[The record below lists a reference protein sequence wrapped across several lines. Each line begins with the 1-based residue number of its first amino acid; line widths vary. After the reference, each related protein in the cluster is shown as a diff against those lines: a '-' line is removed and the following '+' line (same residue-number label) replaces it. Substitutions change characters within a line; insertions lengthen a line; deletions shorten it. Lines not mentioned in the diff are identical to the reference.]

1 MNKLVYG
8 TFIWMFSIA
17 LAGCTGSVHRS
28 QDAVELSLES
38 QATARRMLDKV
49 SQQSQQATQEG
60 RISESANETI
70 QSYIRSQKDSLRSDS
85 IALKEAG
92 VALTAKGRTAKSS
105 SNALASVNKS
115 VAKTAQTLRILEE
128 KTAVIVDFLGQET
141 FSKSEIGALFE
152 TGEFRL
158 VPEQVV
164 QGRKL
169 FRPMIDKLFAFAN
182 KYRSGFRS
190 LEGEII
196 VTGYSDATP
205 IEPGSRL
212 YTDLS
217 KRMNKESQLAT
228 MTVSSAD
235 LNRKLSE
242 LRAIAVKNLLES
254 IITEK
259 KKGNEFLNIS
269 IRTLGRGE
277 EIPRGLAQN
286 VARDDR
292 RRRVVTFYWVVLPK
306 L

>member
-1 MNKLVYG
+1 MKNLVYATCLLVLAG
-8 TFIWMFSIA
+8 V
-17 LAGCTGSVHRS
+17 LAGCSGSVQRS

-38 QATARRMLDKV
+38 QATARRMLDRV

-70 QSYIRSQKDSLRSDS
+70 QTYLRSQQDSLENDS
-85 IALKEAG
+85 VALKEASI
-92 VALTAKGRTAKSS
+92 AMTAKGRTSTSTA
-105 SNALASVNKS
+105 AAVASANKN
-115 VAKTAQTLRILEE
+115 VAKTARALRILEE

-141 FSKSEIGALFE
+141 FSKSEIGALFG

-158 VPEQVV
+158 IPEQLV

-169 FRPMIDKLFAFAN
+169 FRPMIEKLFSFAA

-212 YTDLS
+212 YTDLA
-217 KRMNKESQLAT
+217 RRLNRENQVAEPT
-228 MTVSSAD
+228 SAD

-242 LRAIAVKNLLES
+242 LRALAVKDLLES
-254 IITEK
+254 IIREK
-259 KKGNEFLNIS
+259 KEGNEYLS
-269 IRTLGRGE
+269 VRVQTLGRGE

-286 VARDDR
+286 ISRDDR